1 MAGRP
6 AKPIDLHIVEGRK
19 HLTKREIAERKN
31 QENSLKSNTTFRPN
45 EKVKNNPV
53 ALKMFKKLKKLY
65 AKIDYVEGLDENI
78 INRYCLLSA
87 ESNALESLLNKMSED
102 VENCKEYTE
111 RIQLY
116 KSITGI
122 ERNLNQNRNM
132 LLKIEDRLF
141 LNPTSRVKNVPKKPE
156 EKPKTEFDRKFGNV

>member
-6 AKPIDLHIVEGRK
+6 AKPIDLHLVEGKK
-19 HLTKREIAERKN
+19 HLTKQEISERKK
-31 QENSLKSNTTFRPN
+31 QESSLKSNTTFRPN

-78 INRYCLLSA
+78 INRYCLLTA
-87 ESNALESLLNKMSED
+87 ESNALESLLTKMNED
-102 VENCKEYTE
+102 VENCEEYTD
-111 RIQLY
+111 RISLY
-116 KSITGI
+116 KSIAGI
-122 ERNLNQNRNM
+122 ERDLNQNRNM

-141 LNPTSRVKNVPKKPE
+141 LNPTSRVKNVPKKQE
-156 EKPKTEFDRKFGNV
+156 EKPETEFDRKFGNV

>member
-6 AKPIDLHIVEGRK
+6 AKPIDLHLVEGKK
-19 HLTKREIAERKN
+19 HLTKREIAERKK
-31 QENSLKSNTTFRPN
+31 QESSLKSNTTFRPN

-78 INRYCLLSA
+78 INRYCLLTA
-87 ESNALESLLNKMSED
+87 ESSALETLLTKMNED
-102 VENCKEYTE
+102 VENCEEYTD
-111 RIQLY
+111 RISLY
-116 KSITGI
+116 KSIAGI
-122 ERNLNQNRNM
+122 ERDLNQNRNM

-141 LNPTSRVKNVPKKPE
+141 LNPTSRVKNVPKKQE
-156 EKPKTEFDRKFGNV
+156 EKPETEFDRKFGNV